1 MLQNLFSPYG
11 EIDEMNL
18 EENAVKMMG
27 LYKLAEPFSCLID
40 QLEKGRKFARAVG
53 QIFFD
58 AMMVPKVI
66 TILEKLLH

>member
-1 MLQNLFSPYG
+1 MDQLTGFIQATALQMLQNLFSPYG

-27 LYKLAEPFSCLID
+27 LYKPVEPFSCLID

-53 QIFFD
+53 HIFL
-58 AMMVPKVI
+58 MQ
-66 TILEKLLH
+66 